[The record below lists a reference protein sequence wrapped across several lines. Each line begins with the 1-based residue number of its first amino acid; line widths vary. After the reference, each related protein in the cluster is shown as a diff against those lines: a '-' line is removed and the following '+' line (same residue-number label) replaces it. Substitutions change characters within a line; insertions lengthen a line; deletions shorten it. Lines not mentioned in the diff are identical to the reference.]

1 MIFTSN
7 FEEISEE
14 ILEASDGLSF
24 LLPLLLATLI
34 SLVLS
39 MAEDDIGT
47 IRGIFLFAI
56 NAVVLYVNSFCYW
69 GIVIYLFPVRLMI
82 PIFAIDVVA
91 ILLNYLLVYPMFI
104 LSQIR
109 KIVNRLYNCVVKKH
123 Q

>member
-1 MIFTSN
+1 M
-7 FEEISEE
+7 
-14 ILEASDGLSF
+14 EASDGLSF